1 MGSMC
6 EPRLYF
12 SGQATNHRWFRAG
25 FLITLF
31 TARFTFTE
39 NARGRKHIFRGPLSR
54 YNPNA
59 GVFGHGVGYNF
70 GGGAA
75 RDSEFLQYEK

>member
-1 MGSMC
+1 M
-6 EPRLYF
+6 
-12 SGQATNHRWFRAG
+12 
-25 FLITLF
+25 ITLF
-31 TARFTFTE
+31 TVRFTLTE
-39 NARGRKHIFRGPLSR
+39 NARGHKHVFRGPLSR

-59 GVFGHGVGYNF
+59 GVFGHSVGYNF